1 MTASPSLDLE
11 RELFASGARV
21 LASIDEVGRGAIA
34 GPVTVGVVVITEACG
49 EPPAGVRDSKLL
61 TPARRLALIEPIIA
75 WSMDHA
81 VESASNTEIDELGII
96 GALRLA
102 GMRALIEL
110 DARGTSPDLVL
121 LDGSHDWLSSDSLFD
136 EPSGYRAPSVRT
148 QVKGDLTCASVAAAS
163 VLAKVDRDEHLTRLD
178 QRFPAY
184 GWAGNKGYGSPGHQQ
199 AIRELGVT
207 EFHRV
212 SWNIQ

>member
-1 MTASPSLDLE
+1 MPADPTLELE
-11 RELFASGARV
+11 RELFSSGVRV

-34 GPVTVGVVVITEACG
+34 GPVTVGVVAVTSDCS
-49 EPPAGVRDSKLL
+49 EPPAGIRDSKLL
-61 TPARRLALIEPIIA
+61 SPAKRIALVEPIRQWVLA
-75 WSMDHA
+75 HA
-81 VESASNTEIDELGII
+81 VANATSAEVDELGIV

-102 GMRALIEL
+102 GVRALTEL
-110 DARGTSPDLVL
+110 TMSGVTPDLVL

-136 EPSGYRAPSVRT
+136 DPSGFRAPPVRT
-148 QVKGDLTCASVAAAS
+148 QVKGDLTCTSVAAAS
-163 VLAKVDRDEHLTRLD
+163 VLAKVDRDAHMTALD

-184 GWAGNKGYGSPGHQQ
+184 GWSGNKGYGSPGHQQ